1 MLNQNKTKS
10 LFAVNLIRVRKEA
23 GLSQKSLAEL
33 TGLTHNFVNDLEK
46 MKKCASLE
54 TIDRL
59 SKALKVEPIQFFVDT
74 SHWDNE
80 DEHFW
85 AMLDY
90 LNENI
95 NRVIDNFRKNKK
107 GVVLSGPR

>member
-1 MLNQNKTKS
+1 MQNQNKTKS
-10 LFAVNLIRVRKEA
+10 LFAANLIRMRKEA

-33 TGLTHNFVNDLEK
+33 AGLTHNFINDIEN
-46 MKKCASLE
+46 MKKCASVE

-59 SKALKVEPIQFFVDT
+59 STTLRVEPIQFFIDPG
-74 SHWDNE
+74 HWNNK

-85 AMLDY
+85 AILDH

-95 NRVIDNFRKNKK
+95 NRVFDNFRKNTME
-107 GVVLSGPR
+107 

>member
-10 LFAVNLIRVRKEA
+10 LFAANLIRMRKEA
-23 GLSQKSLAEL
+23 GLSQKSLSEL
-33 TGLTHNFVNDLEK
+33 TGLTHNFVNDMEN
-46 MKKCASLE
+46 MKKCASME

-59 SKALKVEPIQFFVDT
+59 SKALRVEPIQFFIDPG
-74 SHWDNE
+74 HWNNNE

-85 AMLDY
+85 AILDY

-95 NRVIDNFRKNKK
+95 NRVFDNFRKNKK
-107 GVVLSGPR
+107 E